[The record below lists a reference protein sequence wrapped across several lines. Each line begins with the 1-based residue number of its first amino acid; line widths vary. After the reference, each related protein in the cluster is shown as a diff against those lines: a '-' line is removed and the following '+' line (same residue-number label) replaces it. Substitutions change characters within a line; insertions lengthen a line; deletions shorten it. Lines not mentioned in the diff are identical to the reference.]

1 MGMETIRIA
10 VVDDDSISCQ
20 SMVNYLHRYEKEK
33 NERFTISVSKQG
45 KEFADHYS
53 PMYDIILL
61 DIQMKPMN
69 GVEVA
74 RQVRSRD
81 QSVVIVFITSAPQ
94 YAISGYEVGALS
106 YLLKPLPW
114 FAFSQE
120 IERSIAQVRGR
131 VEQSILINVGSQARR
146 ILLQDIVFIESV
158 RHSSVMHTLSD
169 RLTVTATLKEL
180 ESQLSDT
187 GFFRSNSCYLVNL
200 AHVVGM
206 ESQDCI
212 MSTGERL
219 RVSRPRKRSFMTALT
234 AYVAGRL

>member
-1 MGMETIRIA
+1 METIRIA

-20 SMVNYLHRYEKEK
+20 RMVDYLQRYEQEK
-33 NERFTISVSKQG
+33 KERFTVSVFEKG
-45 KEFADHYS
+45 KEFADNYS
-53 PMYDIILL
+53 PIYDIILL
-61 DIQMKPMN
+61 DIQMKPMD

-74 RQVRSRD
+74 RCVRARD
-81 QSVVIVFITSAPQ
+81 DSVVIVFITSAPQ
-94 YAISGYEVGALS
+94 YAINGYEVGALS

-120 IERSIAQVRGR
+120 LERSIAQVRGR
-131 VEQSILINVGSQARR
+131 VERSILVNEGTKARR
-146 ILLQDIVFIESV
+146 VPLNDIVFVESV

-169 RLTVTATLKEL
+169 RLTVTATLKGL
-180 ESQLSDT
+180 EAQLADHD
-187 GFFRSNSCYLVNL
+187 FFRSNSCYLVNL

-219 RVSRPRKRSFMTALT
+219 RVSRPRKKAFMTALAT
-234 AYVAGRL
+234 YVGGRP

>member
-1 MGMETIRIA
+1 METIRIA

-20 SMVNYLHRYEKEK
+20 RLVDYLQRYEQEKKEQFK
-33 NERFTISVSKQG
+33 VSVFEEG
-45 KEFADHYS
+45 KEFADNYS
-53 PMYDIILL
+53 PIYDIILL
-61 DIQMKPMN
+61 DIQMKPMD

-74 RQVRSRD
+74 RCVRSRD
-81 QSVVIVFITSAPQ
+81 DSVVIVFITSAPQ
-94 YAISGYEVGALS
+94 YAINGYEVGALS

-120 IERSIAQVRGR
+120 LERSIAQVRGR
-131 VEQSILINVGSQARR
+131 VERSILVNEGTKARR
-146 ILLQDIVFIESV
+146 VPLNDIVFVESV

-169 RLTVTATLKEL
+169 RLTITATLKDL
-180 ESQLSDT
+180 EAQLTDHD
-187 GFFRSNSCYLVNL
+187 FFRSNSCYLVNL

-219 RVSRPRKRSFMTALT
+219 RVSRPRKKAFMTALT
-234 AYVAGRL
+234 DYVGGRP